1 MREHIRFDRIDEKR
15 CHVLPEG
22 AGSASSGGATPIV
35 DTGNEVAPSLHDVA
49 DAGEVGSKIYDD
61 APPIDD
67 DVRVFAGSADE
78 AAELA
83 FNIGGDYG
91 LLFTERL
98 EMLEVMRV
106 FAVNINRKEY
116 EHLASMD
123 SLGT

>member
-1 MREHIRFDRIDEKR
+1 MRGYMRFYYGDQYYTLA
-15 CHVLPEG
+15 VL
-22 AGSASSGGATPIV
+22 AKSGGVTSMMDV
-35 DTGNEVAPSLHDVA
+35 GNVVAPSLHDVA

-106 FAVNINRKEY
+106 FAVNINRKGY
-116 EHLASMD
+116 EHLANRKQLRS
-123 SLGT
+123 